1 MSDLLTAMLSQVG
14 EAGDVARSA
23 ARAKLRAKGLPT
35 NRDERWRYTPLR
47 SLLARALASNASE
60 HEAEFELPEWLDDEL
75 ADLAPDVLYI
85 DGQLAELSDDEDAD
99 AADGF
104 EDEGLFEDDLP
115 ELAAEI
121 SADAHWTPYTQLHAD
136 YLDDGF
142 ELANMAMNDGG
153 TLWVA
158 EPGDGEPTE
167 EVLRIAYANTATNQ
181 GWRHLRH
188 RIRVGKGQS
197 LLLIEEFLSDPAS
210 NQGLN
215 LGHEIELEAGARL
228 NWVRVGDIGDHN
240 HLLGFAR
247 LRVGAGATLGLYE
260 INRGAGVYRQFTQV
274 DLAGPKAHCHA
285 AAVIDLDGR
294 RHADVQWQIDHR
306 ARDTS
311 ANLVARG
318 LARGRSK
325 LAVAGSLMV
334 HAGADGTDTRFSSKN
349 LLLSEHAEV
358 NTKPVL
364 EIDADEVKAAHGATV
379 GQLDERAL
387 FYLRARGLP
396 LAEAQQMLT
405 HAFAFEAFADL
416 RDAELKQQLQAV
428 LEEQLGVAP

>member
-1 MSDLLTAMLSQVG
+1 MSDLLTAMLSQAG
-14 EAGDVARSA
+14 EAGDPARSR
-23 ARAKLRAKGLPT
+23 ARAKLRELGLPG
-35 NRDERWRYTPLR
+35 NRDERWRYTALR
-47 SLLARALASNASE
+47 GLLARPLADNNVDDDD
-60 HEAEFELPEWLDDEL
+60 EFELPEWLEEALDDL
-75 ADLAPDVLYI
+75 DPDVMYI
-85 DGQLAELSDDEDAD
+85 DGEHIELDGEDDDPAD
-99 AADGF
+99 SID
-104 EDEGLFEDDLP
+104 DQGLFEDDLP
-115 ELAAEI
+115 EIAAEI
-121 SADAHWTPYTQLHAD
+121 TADAHWTPYSQLHAN

-142 ELANMAMNDGG
+142 ELANMALNNGG
-153 TLWVA
+153 TWLA
-158 EPGDGEPTE
+158 LESEDGMPVS
-167 EVLRIAYANTATNQ
+167 EVLRIAYAQTTANK

-215 LGHEIELEAGARL
+215 LGHEIELEEGARL
-228 NWVRVGDIGDHN
+228 NWVRVGDIGEQN

-247 LRVGAGATLGLYE
+247 LRLAAGAELGLYE
-260 INRGAGVYRQFTQV
+260 VNRGAGIYRQFTQV
-274 DLAGPKAHCHA
+274 DLAGSNAHCHA
-285 AAVIDLDGR
+285 AAVIDIDGR

-325 LAVAGSLMV
+325 LAVSGSLMV

-396 LAEAQQMLT
+396 LAEARQMLT
-405 HAFAFEAFADL
+405 QAFAFEAFADL
-416 RDAELKQQLQAV
+416 RDVELKQQLQAV
-428 LEEQLGVAP
+428 LEEQLGAAP